1 MDNPPNDILLF
12 SGAPNNQKVCSVLFL
27 YSFLE
32 KIKKNGYGKEKGSN
46 IITASKL

>member
-1 MDNPPNDILLF
+1 MDNPPNDILPF